1 MTMKFV
7 RIENFESK
15 TKPMIENLQNELYQL
30 EKNKLRAKLRANI
43 RQELKGEKGSKTFLR
58 VLERQNMQ
66 IQIIFELHT
75 DDSKSKYS
83 KGILKSEK
91 KNYEKF
97 NTKQTSTAGFLNFL
111 TKFLT

>member
-1 MTMKFV
+1 MKFV

-75 DDSKSKYS
+75 
-83 KGILKSEK
+83 EVV
-91 KNYEKF
+91 NQ
-97 NTKQTSTAGFLNFL
+97 NTLRAFLNLQKKIMQNSTPSKLPQLDF
-111 TKFLT
+111 